1 MIGAAIRRW
10 RWALLVAGML
20 VVALAFSFWPEAVD
34 IDEAQVTRGPM
45 RVGVSDDGVVRVR
58 DLYTVSAPITGHV
71 TRIALEAGDTV
82 VANRTVIA
90 RMAAAPSAPLDVRTR
105 AELRGALQA
114 ARAAE
119 QGAAAAL
126 DLARS
131 DLSRAEQL
139 AQRGFLARSRLEAAR
154 AAALTREADLDRSRA
169 ESRRLQASLSEPT
182 ATGGASGADVA
193 VRSPESGVVLRR
205 LVASEG
211 VVAIGTP
218 LVEIGDPV
226 RTEVVIDL
234 LSREAVRVKP
244 GAPADITRWGGE
256 RSLSGTVRR
265 VEPFAILKTSALGIE
280 EQRANVIIDLD
291 PRAAARA
298 ALGHGYQVDATIW
311 LWSSPDA
318 LRVPVGALFRGR
330 DGGWHVFVIAD
341 GRARDRSVRIGHINE
356 QFGEVLAG
364 LGQGDRV
371 VLNPGNR
378 VENGVRVRRR

>member
-1 MIGAAIRRW
+1 MIAAAFRRW
-10 RWALLVAGML
+10 RWALLVAGL
-20 VVALAFSFWPEAVD
+20 LALALAYSFWPEAAD

-45 RVGVSDDGVVRVR
+45 RVGVTDDGVVRVR
-58 DLYTVSAPITGHV
+58 DLYAVSAPVTGHV
-71 TRIALEAGDTV
+71 NRIALDAGDAV

-90 RMAAAPSAPLDVRTR
+90 RIVAAPSAPLDVRTR
-105 AELRGALQA
+105 AELRDALQA

-119 QGAAAAL
+119 QGAAASLA
-126 DLARS
+126 LARS

-139 AQRGFLARSRLEAAR
+139 AQRGFLARAQLEAAR
-154 AAALTREADLDRSRA
+154 AAALTRAADLDRSRA
-169 ESRRLQASLSEPT
+169 ESRRLQASLSEP
-182 ATGGASGADVA
+182 AAAGSPGGVGVA

-218 LVEIGDPV
+218 LVEIGDPA

-244 GAPADITRWGGE
+244 GARADITRWGGE
-256 RSLSGTVRR
+256 ASLPGTVRR

-291 PRAAARA
+291 PAAAARA

-330 DGGWHVFVIAD
+330 GGGWHVFVVES
-341 GRARDRSVRIGHINE
+341 GRARDRAVRIGHINE

-364 LGQGDRV
+364 LAQGDRV

-378 VENGVRVRRR
+378 VEDGVRVRRR

>member
-1 MIGAAIRRW
+1 MIGAAFRRW
-10 RWALLVAGML
+10 RWALLVAALLAM
-20 VVALAFSFWPEAVD
+20 ALAFSFWPESVQ

-45 RVGVSDDGVVRVR
+45 RVGVTDDGVVRVR
-58 DLYTVSAPITGHV
+58 DLYAVSAPVTGYV
-71 TRIALEAGDTV
+71 TRIALDAGDAV
-82 VANRTVIA
+82 VANQTVIA
-90 RMAAAPSAPLDVRTR
+90 RMTAAPSAPLDVRTR
-105 AELRGALQA
+105 AELRDALQA

-119 QGAAAAL
+119 QGAVASL
-126 DLARS
+126 ELARS

-139 AQRGFLARSRLEAAR
+139 AQRGFLARAQLEAAR
-154 AAALTREADLDRSRA
+154 AAALTREADLGRSRA
-169 ESRRLQASLSEPT
+169 ESRRLQSSLSEPAAAGT
-182 ATGGASGADVA
+182 PGGVAVA

-218 LVEIGDPV
+218 LVEIGDPG
-226 RTEVVIDL
+226 RAEVVIDL

-244 GAPADITRWGGE
+244 GARVDITRWGGE
-256 RSLSGTVRR
+256 RSLPGTVRR

-291 PRAAARA
+291 PGAAAGA

-311 LWSSPDA
+311 LWSRPDA
-318 LRVPVGALFRGR
+318 LCVPVGALFRGR
-330 DGGWHVFVIAD
+330 DGGWHVFAVTS
-341 GRARDRSVRIGHINE
+341 GRARDRAVRIGHINE

-378 VENGVRVRRR
+378 VEDGVRVRRR